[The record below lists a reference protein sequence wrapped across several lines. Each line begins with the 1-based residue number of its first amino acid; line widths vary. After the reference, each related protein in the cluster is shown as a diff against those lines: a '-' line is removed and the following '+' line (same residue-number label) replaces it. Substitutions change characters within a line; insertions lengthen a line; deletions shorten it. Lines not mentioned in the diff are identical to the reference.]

1 MEEKLDCFIKKYP
14 YIFLFG
20 TGKMA
25 LPMKRY
31 VEDCGITV
39 QGMLVS
45 LKTETVFDG
54 TPVFMPDEIQR
65 APEDCGIV
73 LALSSRYH
81 EEVRGILTAKGFNHL
96 FKCDDKQLQLYLKE
110 LNMVS
115 LTRLQPYSAYMPR
128 KQEMPSSWGHIL
140 IIRLDGIGDN
150 VMMTPFLRELRRNHP
165 ESFITLL
172 TSEVSYNLFEICP
185 HVDEVIPIRTANFT
199 QGYLENRLQNA
210 KSFMETILHGRKVD
224 VAMVPRWDID
234 YYGASFLSF
243 FSGAKYSMAYS
254 EKVLAAKGEANK
266 NYDLLFSFVIEDCSM
281 RHEVERNLDFLR
293 AVGCS
298 VENDALELWDNEED
312 KAVADDLLSEFA
324 AMEGRRIIAVGLSA
338 GLERKKW
345 DHKRYLELI
354 LRISKEYDA
363 LFFVLLGGNDAY
375 GVADEIT
382 HGFSGTNIVNL
393 VGKLTLRQSFSLLK
407 QAFMYVGNDT
417 GIMHIAAAAGIRIL
431 EISSFPKDD
440 YLYDCTTYRFRPW
453 GVPCYI
459 AQPETGRDDC
469 RGLCQ
474 EPYAHCIN
482 DVSVDEVYS
491 GFKELLN
498 GI

>member
-1 MEEKLDCFIKKYP
+1 MEEQLEKFKNQFP
-14 YIFLFG
+14 YILLFG
-20 TGKMA
+20 TGQMA
-25 LPMKRY
+25 LPLKRHLEKY
-31 VEDCGITV
+31 RIPI
-39 QGMLVS
+39 QGMIVS
-45 LKTETVFDG
+45 HKSETMFDG
-54 TPVFMPDEIQR
+54 IPVYELGEITF
-65 APEDCGIV
+65 DLGKCGIV
-73 LALSSRYH
+73 LALLSKAH
-81 EEVRGILTAKGFNHL
+81 EEVFLALRRYGFNH
-96 FKCDDKQLQLYLKE
+96 FFQFDDEQLRKYLHDF
-110 LNMVS
+110 NT
-115 LTRLQPYSAYMPR
+115 LTMEKLQPYCAYIPQ
-128 KQEMPSSWGHIL
+128 KQEHPLSWGHIL

-172 TSEVSYNLFEICP
+172 ISEVSYNLFEICP

-199 QGYLENRLQNA
+199 QGYLEDRLQNA

-382 HGFSGTNIVNL
+382 HGFSGTNIINL

-431 EISSFPKDD
+431 EISSFPRDD